1 MEYLMTYGWA
11 ILIVIIVGAALYAL
25 GIFNPA
31 TYTQSTATGF
41 TNFQVPTGG
50 WQLNSSGTLTLIVKN
65 MAGSNIDITSVTA
78 DYAGSTQSNST
89 VVGGTFA
96 PGSSKTIVIEGF
108 TSPTAGSSY
117 SVPVTITY
125 TNLDTGLPGFS
136 SSGTV
141 TGTVS

>member
-1 MEYLMTYGWA
+1 MTYGWA

-41 TNFQVPTGG
+41 TSFQIPSGG
-50 WQLNSSGTLTLIVKN
+50 WQFTTAGQLTLQVKN
-65 MAGSNIDITSVTA
+65 MAGSNIEVTNA
-78 DYAGSTQSNST
+78 TATYAGDTEGAYQAGATS
-89 VVGGTFA
+89 GTFA
-96 PGSSKTIVIEGF
+96 PGDSLTITVTGL
-108 TSPTAGSSY
+108 PTASSGSSY
-117 SVPVTITY
+117 SIPVTITY
-125 TNLDTGLPGFS
+125 SNLDTGLSGFT